1 MKSSMIE
8 RASFETCVGYGSA
21 PAPSAVDPCFGWND
35 VIAEYFFISL
45 IPVSFGSH
53 GETAVRS
60 SNASTPNDQ
69 TSTSKPGP
77 AFVICS
83 GAR

>member
-1 MKSSMIE
+1 M
-8 RASFETCVGYGSA
+8 
-21 PAPSAVDPCFGWND
+21 
-35 VIAEYFFISL
+35 IAEYFFISL

-69 TSTSKPGP
+69 KSTSKPWP